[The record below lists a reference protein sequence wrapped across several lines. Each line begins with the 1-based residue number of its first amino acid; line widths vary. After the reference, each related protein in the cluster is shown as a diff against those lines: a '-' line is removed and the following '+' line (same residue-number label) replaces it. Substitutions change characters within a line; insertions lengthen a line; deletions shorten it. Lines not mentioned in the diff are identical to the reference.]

1 MSKIILES
9 IQMKAIRIHE
19 FGGLDVLKWEDAPR
33 PEPRPHQVLI
43 KVDSA
48 GVNYADILRRG
59 GNYPGPDLPTSLG
72 LEAAGTVTEVG
83 SEVTDISAGQRVMAM
98 GPGGQAEYVAV
109 NANFVFPYPETVDPV
124 QAGGMPIVFL
134 TAYHLL
140 KSRGRMEPGYTV
152 LVQAGASGVGTI
164 AIQLARAWGARV
176 IATASTQEKLDL
188 CRSLGAD
195 VTINYTTHDFEEIV
209 GQESGGLG
217 VELVLECVGGPVLE
231 KSVRCVASYGRLV
244 SYGNAS
250 GTPANLSA
258 SDITTA
264 NRTVIGFSIGRS
276 PQRQLDHQAA
286 MAELFPMLAEGKA
299 KLVVDQILPMSE
311 VSKAH
316 QHLANRGTR
325 GKVILTP

>member
-1 MSKIILES
+1 
-9 IQMKAIRIHE
+9 MKAVRINE
-19 FGGLDVLKWEDAPR
+19 FGGVDVLRWEEAADPK
-33 PEPRPHQVLI
+33 PRPHQVLI

-48 GVNYADILRRG
+48 GVNYADIMRRS
-59 GNYPGPDLPTSLG
+59 GNYPGPDLPSSMG
-72 LEAAGTVTEVG
+72 LEAAGTVAEVG
-83 SEVTDISAGQRVMAM
+83 ADVTGLSVGQRVMAM

-134 TAYHLL
+134 TSYHLL
-140 KSRGRMEPGYTV
+140 KTRGHLEPGHTV
-152 LVQAGASGVGTI
+152 LVQAGASGVGTV
-164 AIQLARAWGARV
+164 AIQLAKAWGARV

-195 VTINYTTHDFEEIV
+195 VTINYTEQDFEEVV
-209 GQESGGLG
+209 GHESGGQG

-231 KSVRCVASYGRLV
+231 KSVRCIASYGRLI

-250 GTPANLSA
+250 GTPANLPGA
-258 SDITTA
+258 DIFSA

-276 PQRQLDHQAA
+276 PQGTLDHQAA
-286 MAELFPMLAEGKA
+286 MAEIFPMLADGKA
-299 KLVVDQILPMSE
+299 RLVVDQVLPMSE
-311 VSKAH
+311 VASAH

>member
-1 MSKIILES
+1 
-9 IQMKAIRIHE
+9 MKAVRIHE
-19 FGGLDVLKWEDAPR
+19 FGGLDVLKWEDAPQ

-83 SEVTDISAGQRVMAM
+83 SEVTGISAGQRVMAM

-134 TAYHLL
+134 TAFHLL
-140 KSRGRMEPGYTV
+140 KSRGQLEPGHTV

-164 AIQLARAWGARV
+164 AIQLAKAWGARV
-176 IATASTQEKLDL
+176 IATASTREKLDL

-195 VTINYTTHDFEEIV
+195 VTINYTTQDFEEAV
-209 GQESGGLG
+209 SQESGGQG

-231 KSVRCVASYGRLV
+231 KSVRCVAPYGRLV

-250 GTPANLSA
+250 GTPSNLPA

-276 PQRQLDHQAA
+276 PQGQLDHQAA
-286 MAELFPMLAEGKA
+286 MAELFPMLANGKA
-299 KLVVDQILPMSE
+299 RLVVDQILPMSE
-311 VSKAH
+311 VAKAH